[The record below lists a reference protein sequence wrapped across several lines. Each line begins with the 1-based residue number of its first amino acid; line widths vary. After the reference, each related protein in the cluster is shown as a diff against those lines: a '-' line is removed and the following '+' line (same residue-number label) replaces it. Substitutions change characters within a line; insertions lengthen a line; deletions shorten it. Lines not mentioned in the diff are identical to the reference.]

1 MSKQVNV
8 PLQGLRGIAALLV
21 VIDHSILRFCD
32 HAPAYK
38 WMIPFAGDLG
48 SFGVQV
54 FFAISGYIMV
64 ATTWERFS
72 GPNSSWKFVEARVK
86 RIVPTYYIATLIALP
101 VLIFV
106 AGQSFTITNFVRTF
120 LFLPDPS
127 SKGGDSMNPILQ
139 VGWSLNCE
147 MFFYALF
154 TVGLLFRRGVGLAIT
169 IGGVLAVFA
178 AGMASEKLLGPRAPQ
193 ELLFYAQRVMLMF
206 PLGMAL
212 AIAERKK
219 LLPKAAQKIPS
230 ELVMIIGIFVVV
242 AFNIVMPGKYPI
254 WRAGV
259 SFLLSAWAVLSC
271 IDPIRPIWLAK
282 WEQWLDRVG
291 DRSYSIYL
299 FHLIALL
306 VAVAA
311 FRTMLGDGNLLQIP
325 VTGLFAG
332 IVSYWAY
339 SLFEAPVRQFFASR
353 QVKSKLGK
361 VAAE

>member
-21 VIDHSILRFCD
+21 VVDHSILRFCD

-38 WMIPFAGDLG
+38 WLVPFAGDMG

-64 ATTWERFS
+64 ATTWDRFS
-72 GPNSSWKFVEARVK
+72 QPGSPWKFVEARVK

-101 VLIFV
+101 VLIFL
-106 AGQSFTITNFVRTF
+106 AGQSFTLTNFVRTF

-154 TVGLLFRRGVGLAIT
+154 TAGLFFRRWFGLAIT
-169 IGGVLAVFA
+169 FGGIIAVFM
-178 AGMASEKLLGPRAPQ
+178 AGMASEKLLGARAPQ

-212 AIAERKK
+212 AVAERKEW
-219 LLPKAAQKIPS
+219 LPKLAQYIPS
-230 ELVMIIGIFVVV
+230 EIVMVLGVLAIVI
-242 AFNIVMPGKYPI
+242 FNIVMPGKYPI

-271 IDPIRPIWLAK
+271 INAKRPVWLAK
-282 WEQWLDRVG
+282 WELLLDGIG

-299 FHLIALL
+299 FHLIALS

-311 FRTMLGDGNLLQIP
+311 FRAVFGDGNLWQIP
-325 VTGLFAG
+325 VTGLVAG
-332 IVSYWAY
+332 VVGYWAY
-339 SLFEAPVRQFFASR
+339 SLFEAPIRKALASKKVTAKP
-353 QVKSKLGK
+353 VKA
-361 VAAE
+361 AAE

>member
-38 WMIPFAGDLG
+38 WLVPFAGDMG
-48 SFGVQV
+48 AFGVQV

-64 ATTWERFS
+64 ATTWERFAQPRS
-72 GPNSSWKFVEARVK
+72 PGKFAEARIK

-101 VLIFV
+101 VLIFL
-106 AGQSFTITNFVRTF
+106 AGQSFTPANFVRTF

-147 MFFYALF
+147 MFFYVIFTIGLF
-154 TVGLLFRRGVGLAIT
+154 FRRWLGLTIT
-169 IGGVLAVFA
+169 FGGVLAVFL
-178 AGMASEKLLGPRAPQ
+178 AGMVCEKVMGERAPQ

-212 AIAERKK
+212 AVAERKK
-219 LLPKAAQKIPS
+219 WLPEAAQHVPS
-230 ELVMIIGIFVVV
+230 EVVMILGLLLVVIFNV
-242 AFNIVMPGKYPI
+242 IMPNKYPI
-254 WRAGV
+254 WRAGI
-259 SFLLSAWAVLSC
+259 SFLVSAGAVLSC
-271 IDPIRPIWLAK
+271 INAKRPAWLMK
-282 WEQWLDRVG
+282 WELFLDGVG

-299 FHLIALL
+299 FHLIALT
-306 VAVAA
+306 VAVSA
-311 FRTMLGDGNLLQIP
+311 FRGVFGDGSLWQIP
-325 VTGLFAG
+325 VTGLIAG
-332 IVSYWAY
+332 VIGYWSY
-339 SLFEAPVRQFFASR
+339 SLFEAPIRKVLASKP
-353 QVKSKLGK
+353 VKSKPLK
-361 VAAE
+361 AVAE